1 MSFFATLAL
10 ALCAAVT
17 VHNVEEGLF
26 LPEWS
31 RGVGRFQTPV
41 GAFEFRFAVAALT
54 LAAYVCAAL
63 ATAGS
68 AFGAY
73 LVCGYALAMAANAFV
88 PHLVATLA
96 LRRYAPGTATGL
108 LLNLPIG
115 VALIAA
121 AAAEGRIAWPTFVWA
136 GPMTMVALVA
146 TIPVLFALG
155 RALAKRLD
163 ARQSC

>member
-1 MSFFATLAL
+1 MSFAALAL
-10 ALCAAVT
+10 AFCAAVT
-17 VHNVEEGLF
+17 VHNVEEALF
-26 LPEWS
+26 LPAWS
-31 RGVGRFQTPV
+31 RSAARFHAPV

-54 LAAYVCAAL
+54 LAAYACAAL
-63 ATAGS
+63 AAAGS
-68 AFGAY
+68 AVGGY

-96 LRRYAPGTATGL
+96 LRRYAPGTATGV

-121 AAAEGRIAWPTFVWA
+121 AAAEGRIAWPTFLWA
-136 GPMTMVALVA
+136 GPATMVALLA
-146 TIPVLFALG
+146 GIPALLALG
-155 RALAKRLD
+155 RAWSRRLS

>member
-1 MSFFATLAL
+1 MGFAALAL
-10 ALCAAVT
+10 AFCAAVT
-17 VHNVEEGLF
+17 VHNVEEALF
-26 LPEWS
+26 LPDWS
-31 RGVGRFQTPV
+31 RAAARFRAPV

-54 LAAYVCAAL
+54 LVAYACAAL
-63 ATAGS
+63 AATGA

-115 VALIAA
+115 AALVAA
-121 AAAEGRIAWPTFVWA
+121 AAAEGRSAWATFVWA
-136 GPMTMVALVA
+136 GPMTTVALAAV
-146 TIPVLFALG
+146 IPALFALG
-155 RALAKRLD
+155 RAWAKHLG